1 MLINPFPKILLMRG
15 LVTLL
20 VVAFG
25 ILLPSVTAVDQVI
38 INSQDW
44 KDIYTGILYAQLT
57 GKDAYFVAEKTQGL
71 QLINEVIDKNKKSVL
86 LIESENPV
94 AIGYQSH
101 LENAGFTVEKYLSR
115 DPYRTNLEFAQKARE
130 EKDIRSFIILDAEL
144 GYNAVSVAPYAVLNN
159 YYVLFVNAENSGQ
172 MNNFMAEEG
181 EKIILY
187 GRLDKEVKEE
197 LQTIRQEITEII
209 NHGDDYLNNIEIV
222 SRFLEQQP
230 TKQIIFTSGE
240 VLEKSF
246 FNREFPILLI
256 GTDQIPE
263 QTLDFLQD
271 SSVTT
276 AVVVGYDLLPNAK
289 KIKDATGIK
298 VLLKY
303 GQGRNSELYALDVF
317 PLPKYEANIDISSIR
332 YNTLSKKL
340 EVTYKNTGNVPTQI
354 QALSHRIMS
363 DGNMVAEVGDEKP
376 FLLNPDDALTIQYP
390 ADLLA
395 YLDTKITAESTVVYG
410 QSAASLTKLFIKKE
424 IPVETVTVED
434 SSKISIEKAEYNK
447 RGKRFEITIRNQ
459 GQKEVYADLEIIDVS
474 INDEKRTFGSAAQA
488 VHSGKTTMFIIEA
501 PLEEADFENNQ
512 LITVRARYGERE
524 GILLKTLVQ
533 KFELKFTESRYKPLL
548 LLAVVIILVLMLK
561 YRKKRK
567 HETL

>member
-1 MLINPFPKILLMRG
+1 MRGWTVLFTILLC
-15 LVTLL
+15 
-20 VVAFG
+20 
-25 ILLPSVTAVDQVI
+25 ILPSVTALDQVI

-57 GKDAYFVAEKTQGL
+57 GKDVHFVAEKTQGL
-71 QLINEVIDKNKKSVL
+71 QLINEVIDKNNKEIL

-115 DPYRTNLEFAQKARE
+115 DPYQTNLEFAQKAKE

-144 GYNAVSVAPYAVLNN
+144 GYNAVSVAPYAALNN
-159 YYVLFVNAENSGQ
+159 YYVLFANAENSGQ
-172 MNNFMAEEG
+172 ISDFVTEEG
-181 EKIILY
+181 EFSLY
-187 GRLDKEVKEE
+187 GHLDRRVKEE
-197 LQTIRQEITEII
+197 LQPLSTQII
-209 NHGDDYLNNIEIV
+209 DQGDDYQDNLEIV
-222 SRFLEQQP
+222 FRFLEQQP

-246 FNREFPILLI
+246 FNKEFPVLLI
-256 GTDQIPE
+256 GTDNIPE
-263 QTLDFLQD
+263 PTLDFLQD

-276 AVVVGYDLLPNAK
+276 AVVVGYDLLSNAK

-317 PLPKYEANIDISSIR
+317 PLPKYEANIDISSIQ

-340 EVTYKNTGNVPTQI
+340 EVIYKNTGNVHTQV

-363 DGNMVAEVGDEKP
+363 DGNIVAEVGDEKP
-376 FLLNPDDALTIQYP
+376 FLLNPDDALTIQYD
-390 ADLLA
+390 ADLLS
-395 YLDTKITAESTVVYG
+395 YLDTEITVESTVVYG
-410 QSAASLTKLFIKKE
+410 QSAASLTKLFIKKG
-424 IPVETVTVED
+424 ILVETVTVED
-434 SSKISIEKAEYNK
+434 SSKISLEKTEYNK
-447 RGKRFEITIRNQ
+447 RAKRFEIAIRNQ
-459 GQKEVYADLEIIDVS
+459 GQKYVYADLEIVDVS
-474 INDEKRTFGSAAQA
+474 IDDEKITFGSAAQA
-488 VHSGKTTMFIIEA
+488 VPPGKTTIFIVEA
-501 PLEEADFENNQ
+501 ALEEADFENNK

-524 GILLKTLVQ
+524 GILLKTLVRE
-533 KFELKFTESRYKPLL
+533 FELKFTESRYKPLL
-548 LLAVVIILVLMLK
+548 LLAVVIILAVMLK

-567 HETL
+567 I